1 MIPWLDPRLPPRF
14 PSPRLAL
21 PEPNGLLAAGGSL
34 APSWLLEAYRQG
46 IFPWFSEGQPILW
59 WSPAPRLVLEP
70 QRLRV
75 RRSLRKVLRHRGFV
89 TTLDVDFPSVIAS
102 CARLRPEGTWITPEM
117 IDAYIRLH
125 ALGHAHSVETWYEDR
140 LVGGLYGVA
149 LGGVFFGESMFHLEP
164 DASKVALVRLCA
176 ECHARGIALIDCQM
190 STPHLRSLGAE
201 EISREDFLDRLA
213 RLVPGQPVPQ
223 RWQGKMP
230 AAALAD
236 GNPLTEPAP

>member
-21 PEPNGLLAAGGSL
+21 AEPNGLLAAGGSL

-89 TTLDVDFPSVIAS
+89 TTLDADFPSVIAN

-125 ALGHAHSVETWYEDR
+125 ALGHAHSVETWHEGR

-149 LGGVFFGESMFHLEP
+149 LGGVFFGESMFHLES

-176 ECHARGIALIDCQM
+176 ECRARGITLIDCQM

-201 EISREDFLDRLA
+201 EISREEFLAQLA
-213 RLVPGQPVPQ
+213 RLVPERPTPQ
-223 RWQGKMP
+223 RWQSELP
-230 AAALAD
+230 AVALAE
-236 GNPLTEPAP
+236 GIFSREPLP

>member
-1 MIPWLDPRLPPRF
+1 MIPWLDPRLTPRF

-21 PEPNGLLAAGGSL
+21 AEPNGLLAAGGSL

-89 TTLDVDFPSVIAS
+89 TTLDVNFPSVIAN
-102 CARLRPEGTWITPEM
+102 CARLRAEGTWITPEM

-125 ALGHAHSVETWYEDR
+125 ALGHAHSVETWHEGR

-149 LGGVFFGESMFHLEP
+149 LGGVFFGESMFHLES

-176 ECHARGIALIDCQM
+176 ECRARGITLIDCQM

-201 EISREDFLDRLA
+201 EISREEFLAQLA
-213 RLVPGQPVPQ
+213 RLVPEWPTPQ
-223 RWQGKMP
+223 RWQSELP
-230 AAALAD
+230 AAALAE
-236 GNPLTEPAP
+236 GTFSREPLP